1 MAILKKLKSE
11 IMMLSP
17 DDYKNAML
25 MRFGLTDGKN
35 HSREDVCNVYNI
47 DSETAIQLEKEIIKK
62 VFKDL

>member
-1 MAILKKLKSE
+1 MAILEKLKSE
-11 IMMLSP
+11 IMMLHP

-25 MRFGLTDGKN
+25 MRFGLTDGTT
-35 HSREDVCNVYNI
+35 HSRGNVCNAYNI